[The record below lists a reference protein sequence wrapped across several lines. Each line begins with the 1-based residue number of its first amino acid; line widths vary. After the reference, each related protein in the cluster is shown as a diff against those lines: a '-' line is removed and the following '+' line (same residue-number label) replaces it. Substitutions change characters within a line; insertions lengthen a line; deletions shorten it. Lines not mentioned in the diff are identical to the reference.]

1 MIENHVDNG
10 CTKNACYAL
19 SCLAA
24 NQSAHKLVIDS
35 PNFANLINVL
45 CRHLTSIKD
54 PETQWFAA
62 MYAIKC
68 DSINYI
74 HLF

>member
-1 MIENHVDNG
+1 MIKSNIENG

-24 NQSAHKLVIDS
+24 NQPAHQLVVENS
-35 PNFANLINVL
+35 NFSDLLSVL
-45 CRHLTSIKD
+45 CRHLTTLKD

-62 MYAIKC
+62 M
-68 DSINYI
+68 
-74 HLF
+74 

>member
-1 MIENHVDNG
+1 MIKNNVDNG

-24 NQSAHKLVIDS
+24 NQQAHKLVVEN
-35 PNFANLINVL
+35 PNFADLLAVL
-45 CRHLTSIKD
+45 CQHLSTIKD

-62 MYAIKC
+62 M
-68 DSINYI
+68 
-74 HLF
+74 